1 MVSAVPP
8 APAPRAAVDAIAH
21 ARGRGRPSLIG
32 ELGPLAGLA
41 VAAALIPLAFP
52 IGIVNEAGVVLI
64 AVLAALALQVLTG
77 MAGQLSVGSAALMAV
92 GAFTVGI
99 TSRAAPGMPFPVL
112 LLESGLAGAIVGLV
126 VGVPAM
132 RVRGFYLLIA
142 TLALHYI
149 VLFIL
154 QIVQERGPGVVGYI
168 IIRPGPFVD
177 DVPWYYLVLALTV
190 IATVLTA
197 GYKRSPTGRAWLM
210 MAQNEIAAE
219 ALGIDVRA
227 MKVQAFLISSFLTA
241 FAGGLVAYN
250 IGVVNY
256 ESFPLGLAIT
266 YIAAK
271 IISGLGSTW
280 ATWLGA
286 AFVVWIP
293 LSVTRFLGGVGGAQ
307 NANLNAQIGVVI
319 FGVAIIAFMMFAP
332 GGLHGMLVGG
342 ARRVRA
348 LTPVRRGAAESGGR
362 G

>member
-8 APAPRAAVDAIAH
+8 APPPQAAVGTVAH
-21 ARGRGRPSLIG
+21 AQPRRMASLMG
-32 ELGPLAGLA
+32 ELGPLALLA
-41 VAAALIPLAFP
+41 AAAALIPLIFP

-64 AVLAALALQVLTG
+64 AVLAALALQILTG

-99 TSRAAPGMPFPVL
+99 TSRAAPGMPFPLL
-112 LLESGLAGAIVGLV
+112 LLEAGIAGAIVGLI

-149 VLFIL
+149 VLFVL

-168 IIRPGPFVD
+168 IARPGPFVD
-177 DVPWYYLVLALTV
+177 DTPWYYFVLVVTV
-190 IATVLTA
+190 VATVLTA

-256 ESFPLGLAIT
+256 ESFPLSLAIT

-271 IISGLGSTW
+271 IIAGLGSTW

-293 LSVTRFLGGVGGAQ
+293 LFVTRFLGGVGGAQ

-342 ARRVRA
+342 ARRFSVLAPGRNRA
-348 LTPVRRGAAESGGR
+348 AASGGR
-362 G
+362 S

>member
-1 MVSAVPP
+1 MRSAPPSAPASAVAVPAAPP
-8 APAPRAAVDAIAH
+8 RI
-21 ARGRGRPSLIG
+21 
-32 ELGPLAGLA
+32 PLAGRLLPELLPLA
-41 VAAALIPLAFP
+41 ILAGVAALIPVTFS

-64 AVLAALALQVLTG
+64 AVLAALALQILTG
-77 MAGQLSVGSAALMAV
+77 LAGQLSVGSAALMAV
-92 GAFTVGI
+92 GAFTVGVTARI
-99 TSRAAPGMPFPVL
+99 APGMPFPVL
-112 LLESGLAGAIVGLV
+112 LVGAGLAGAAVGLI

-154 QIVQERGPGVVGYI
+154 QGVQERGPGVVGYI
-168 IIRPGPFVD
+168 IIRPSAFVD
-177 DVPWYYLVLALTV
+177 DIPWYYFVLAITV
-190 IATVLTA
+190 VATLLTA
-197 GYKRSPTGRAWLM
+197 GYKRSATGRAWLM

-227 MKVQAFLISSFLTA
+227 MKVQAFVISSFITS

-256 ESFPLGLAIT
+256 ESFPLSVAIT

-271 IISGLGSTW
+271 IIAGLGSTS

-293 LSVTRFLGGVGGAQ
+293 LFVTRLLGQAGGAQ
-307 NANLNAQIGVVI
+307 NANLNAQIGVLI
-319 FGVAIIAFMMFAP
+319 FGVAIIAFMMFVP
-332 GGLHGMLVGG
+332 GGLHGVLAGLLRRAAAAGFVRNLG
-342 ARRVRA
+342 ARAAR
-348 LTPVRRGAAESGGR
+348 RRG
-362 G
+362 